1 MPSTIVGRQLQQIRR
16 DGNHND
22 DKHSVK
28 ACLEYILGAFCGFI
42 IVGVPIG
49 LGIALWGQL
58 PKNRTIKSI
67 HDMNIRPLLLHQ
79 SPLLA
84 SVVDNPNV
92 FYTTATFVL

>member
-1 MPSTIVGRQLQQIRR
+1 MFRI
-16 DGNHND
+16 
-22 DKHSVK
+22 
-28 ACLEYILGAFCGFI
+28 YILGTFCGFI

-79 SPLLA
+79 SPLVA

-92 FYTTATFVL
+92 FYTTTTLYFDKCRIFNKFNRGKKKKK